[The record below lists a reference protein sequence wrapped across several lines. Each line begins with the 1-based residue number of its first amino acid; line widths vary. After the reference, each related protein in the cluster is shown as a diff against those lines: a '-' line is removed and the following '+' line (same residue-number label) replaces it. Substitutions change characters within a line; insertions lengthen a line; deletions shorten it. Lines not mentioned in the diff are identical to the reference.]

1 MKMLAAERQAMIV
14 ELIRENGSVQVD
26 ELAKELDVSAMTIR
40 RDLVKLQNSNMIE
53 RCHGGAVAKQEVAYE
68 TKQTSNKDSKEAI
81 AKKCVEYINPG
92 DSIFLD
98 AGTTTCEIAKLIQD
112 IPEII
117 IVTNDLEIAQVL
129 KNSDARVYICGG
141 LVQKETGSLFGR
153 YATEMLKDFRFDVGF
168 FGAASINEEFQVTTP
183 THEKM
188 WLKRQV
194 PRQCARSYLVVDQ
207 SKFGKQSMTWIN
219 QLEDYTG
226 VITDRKFTLEEL
238 QKIHT
243 RGVKIIEA
251 KPEEEV

>member
-1 MKMLAAERQAMIV
+1 MLAAERQAMIV
-14 ELIRENGSVQVD
+14 ELIKENGSVQVD

-53 RCHGGAVAKQEVAYE
+53 RCHGGAVAKLEVAYE
-68 TKQTSNKDSKEAI
+68 AKQTSHKNSKEAI
-81 AKKCVEYINPG
+81 AKKCMQYVKTG
-92 DSIFLD
+92 DSVFLD
-98 AGTTTCEIAKLIQD
+98 AGTTTCEIARMIRH

-129 KNSDARVYICGG
+129 KDSEAKVYICGG
-141 LVQKETGSLFGR
+141 LLQKETGSLFGR
-153 YATEMLKDFRFDVGF
+153 YATDMLKDFRFDVGF
-168 FGAASINEEFQVTTP
+168 FGAASVNEDFQVTTP

-194 PRQCARSYLVVDQ
+194 PKQCARSYLVVDQ

-226 VITDRKFTLEEL
+226 VVTDRRFTLEEL
-238 QKIHT
+238 EKIHD

-251 KPEEEV
+251 LPEE